1 MFFSSFSASLFSFF
15 HLAKE
20 KNVPKTQPEKE
31 KGLLPKKG
39 NFFKNNKKETNW
51 KGKEK
56 TLRILNKS
64 HAKPVA
70 HKAEKTAETV
80 IALEFFFWLA
90 FFFFSFSLAHQNI
103 FSMRKLVTTCK
114 IKRKKLP
121 QCCNVCLPHRIEAKA
136 TQMYKPNDGH

>member
-80 IALEFFFWLA
+80 IALEFFFGWHFCLRH
-90 FFFFSFSLAHQNI
+90 FPFSVSQISHASSIWRCNYDDSLQSSTVWH
-103 FSMRKLVTTCK
+103 V
-114 IKRKKLP
+114 
-121 QCCNVCLPHRIEAKA
+121 
-136 TQMYKPNDGH
+136 